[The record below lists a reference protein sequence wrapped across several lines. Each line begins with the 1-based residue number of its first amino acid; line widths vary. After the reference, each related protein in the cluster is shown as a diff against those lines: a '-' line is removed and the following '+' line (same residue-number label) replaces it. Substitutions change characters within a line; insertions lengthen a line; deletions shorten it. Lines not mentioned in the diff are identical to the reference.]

1 MILPVFAFGQPVLRE
16 KCKPVDTENP
26 DLAQFISDMWQTMYD
41 SNGVGLAAPQVGKN
55 MRIFVA
61 DTTQLDDE
69 KKRRT
74 DAPGFKKVFINP
86 EIMEETGKAW
96 DYEEGCLSIPHIRG
110 SVSRLPVLRIR
121 YQNEAFEW
129 CEETYDGMNARV
141 IQHEFDHI
149 EGVLFIDKLNPLKRR
164 MIQRRLDAIKIGNVD
179 VDYKMKF
186 APQTRR

>member
-16 KCKPVDTENP
+16 KCLPIAAPSPELTELIKN
-26 DLAQFISDMWQTMYD
+26 MWATMYD
-41 SNGVGLAAPQVGKN
+41 SNGVGLAAPQIGKN
-55 MRIFVA
+55 LRLFIA
-61 DTTQLDDE
+61 DTTQIDDDT
-69 KKRRT
+69 KRKT
-74 DAPGFKKVFINP
+74 AAPGYKKVFINP
-86 EIMEETGKAW
+86 EILEETGKAW
-96 DYEEGCLSIPHIRG
+96 DYEEGCLSIPNIRG
-110 SVSRLPVLRIR
+110 SVERLPLLRIR

-149 EGVLFIDKLNPLKRR
+149 EGILFIDKLNPLKRR

-186 APQTRR
+186 APQSRK